1 LGQGDNAIGLA
12 DLGIKERLFGFM
24 DEKLALPNVSG
35 YNISKTNGRSA
46 RRINLDVTAPG
57 AMIAIGLMYL
67 KTEDVRVAEKIGLPD
82 TLPMLDYIRADFLLL
97 RVLSKNLIMWSHIK
111 PTEHWI
117 DAQLP
122 DFIKTALSDTT
133 SYPHEYWT

>member
-1 LGQGDNAIGLA
+1 
-12 DLGIKERLFGFM
+12 M

-35 YNISKTNGRSA
+35 YNLTKSNNRSA

-82 TLPMLDYIRADFLLL
+82 TLPMLDYIRPDFLLL

-111 PTEHWI
+111 PTESWI
-117 DAQLP
+117 DEQLP
-122 DFIKTALSDTT
+122 DFIKAEFNDTT
-133 SYPHEYWT
+133 SFPREFWAL